1 MELSFGALKP
11 KVLGFV
17 AKGMENISTPVMRA
31 TIARAFAEDGQLFYL
46 RKNMDKFLTT
56 QVEEKVQIPFEVIEV
71 IYDLVY
77 NLNIHS
83 LQVW

>member
-56 QVEEKVQIPFEVIEV
+56 QVEEKVQIPFEVVEV

-83 LQVW
+83 LQV

>member
-56 QVEEKVQIPFEVIEV
+56 QVEEKVQIPF

-83 LQVW
+83 LQV

>member
-1 MELSFGALKP
+1 MDLSFGALKP

-83 LQVW
+83 LQV